1 MYGFSEEDGTYLD
14 ATFLVSGEY
23 DIDKVMEQAKK
34 LGINWKAYTLVKSSQ
49 NYPTLQKS
57 INLVY
62 GLTNKLFIGSLIFSA
77 IILVLILFLWTNSR
91 RKEIGIRLALGMTK
105 KTIITQMLCEVGMV
119 SIASFGAAFLAGG
132 HCQRMGWKINF
143 RTSE

>member
-1 MYGFSEEDGTYLD
+1 MD
-14 ATFLVSGEY
+14 LVKKMALIY
-23 DIDKVMEQAKK
+23 IDKVMEQAKK

-105 KTIITQMLCEVGMV
+105 KTIITQMLYEVGMV

-132 HCQRMGWKINF
+132 PV
-143 RTSE
+143 SEWVGK

>member
-1 MYGFSEEDGTYLD
+1 MLQ
-14 ATFLVSGEY
+14 LH
-23 DIDKVMEQAKK
+23 

-119 SIASFGAAFLAGG
+119 SIAVL
-132 HCQRMGWKINF
+132 R
-143 RTSE
+143 SEERRVGKECRSRWSPYH

>member
-1 MYGFSEEDGTYLD
+1 M
-14 ATFLVSGEY
+14 
-23 DIDKVMEQAKK
+23 
-34 LGINWKAYTLVKSSQ
+34 KSSQ

-119 SIASFGAAFLAGG
+119 SIAKFWGSLFLAGG
-132 HCQRMGWKINF
+132 PV
-143 RTSE
+143 SEWVGKLILGQ